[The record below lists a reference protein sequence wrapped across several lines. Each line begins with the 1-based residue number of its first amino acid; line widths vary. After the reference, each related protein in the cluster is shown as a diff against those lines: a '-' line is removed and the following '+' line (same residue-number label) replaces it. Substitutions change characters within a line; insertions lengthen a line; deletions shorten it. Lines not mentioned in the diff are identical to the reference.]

1 MTLAA
6 AWPGSASGGLPA
18 DVIANTSGLLAI
30 AANCNECEICD
41 LCNPNFPAWLENHI
55 KGRKF
60 GSCRQGTHVYPCNTD
75 GERPCD
81 ENAAC
86 PCLCPANPKWV
97 RCGLMRPGGRRGV
110 ARKGGAQHGQERDD
124 AKFGSLREIKRVVTS
139 EDGAI
144 VDDDALPDFA
154 DIAAL
159 VSDRICET
167 LKHDSVAAARMAP
180 TVVEAEARARLSN
193 LLRDTCIAVVRSACG
208 AFIDPKTTFAGA
220 PGYGRAERAAAGTF
234 TLSPA
239 MIADIK
245 AQPERRNV
253 NRVLEHLRGLE
264 KYPEVEWIQTSA
276 VAALLKQLS
285 NQESREAAGGVS
297 DLVRASKGPGG
308 LADVV
313 RALGKWYVK
322 DMKAALTDVFKLS
335 DAGNRA
341 DLTNRIAAAVVS
353 GGEAAVLAAE
363 ASAAV
368 AVPANA
374 AAVSAAVASNND
386 VPMGT
391 SGDAMEGG
399 APPPLLQAA
408 AAAAAVASGGACRA
422 AQNSYALR
430 TFAHRCWFFL
440 P

>member
-1 MTLAA
+1 MYVALIGYSDAAYAEQVRAFIADLPSGTIPHMKTMHRDRPFEISSYEHSGLGVPTITDLTASVIPRAVACGLGTLFNDPETSVTGIAFDIVTRESALARAVPVPVKRVKVVGPDGKPTSRSKLSAA
-6 AWPGSASGGLPA
+6 EKEARYQAHLTLWGCYECTKCNTRGLGSLEAHNATCTPRGNLA
-18 DVIANTSGLLAI
+18 DV
-30 AANCNECEICD
+30 
-41 LCNPNFPAWLENHI
+41 
-55 KGRKF
+55 
-60 GSCRQGTHVYPCNTD
+60 
-75 GERPCD
+75 
-81 ENAAC
+81 
-86 PCLCPANPKWV
+86 
-97 RCGLMRPGGRRGV
+97 
-110 ARKGGAQHGQERDD
+110 
-124 AKFGSLREIKRVVTS
+124 
-139 EDGAI
+139 
-144 VDDDALPDFA
+144 
-154 DIAAL
+154 
-159 VSDRICET
+159 
-167 LKHDSVAAARMAP
+167 
-180 TVVEAEARARLSN
+180 ARARLETV
-193 LLRDTCIAVVRSACG
+193 LDTARGAVLASPPGTARVN
-208 AFIDPKTTFAGA
+208 FIDPKTTFAGA

-430 TFAHRCWFFL
+430 TFAHRCWFFCHR
-440 P
+440 